1 VVNIQV
7 VACVLVGRHVAAL
20 DVVEDIAA
28 VPADHRDNPFQVVE
42 VVVVVAYHLVP

>member
-1 VVNIQV
+1 MNIQV
-7 VACVLVGRHVAAL
+7 VACVLVGRHVAAP

-42 VVVVVAYHLVP
+42 AVAVVACHPVP